1 MGKAGAWEDLAE
13 VCRSAGGSSPPS
25 PHSSQSRPKRL
36 PTPKAHCSAACV
48 PLGWVTHSPGGDL
61 WTAQSVQR
69 TTAGILPSGTA
80 GKRGGLHP
88 GKVPLLRVPDIFPAA
103 RVPLWSAP
111 HEHPRSI
118 SECPRSASIPM
129 LTPHQHTGPA
139 GAPASSQLTQLIS
152 QGSSH
157 AAALQPPPP
166 GSPCPPV
173 HLRCVTRG

>member
-1 MGKAGAWEDLAE
+1 MQERRRQLPSFTTLQPEPPQKAPDPKSPLQRS
-13 VCRSAGGSSPPS
+13 VC
-25 PHSSQSRPKRL
+25 
-36 PTPKAHCSAACV
+36 
-48 PLGWVTHSPGGDL
+48 
-61 WTAQSVQR
+61 
-69 TTAGILPSGTA
+69 TAGLGYSFPRRRPLDCTERAKNHGWHPA
-80 GKRGGLHP
+80 LRHRGQAGGLHP